1 MKRRFFVILLTL
13 AISMALAACSRTT
26 DSSGSSSSGS
36 PQSQSPDQQVKIA
49 MVCTG
54 AVNDGGWNASAY
66 DGLMR
71 IQEELGVEVAY
82 SEKVA
87 VAEIPNTLRTYARQ
101 GFSLI
106 FGHGAEFAEPM
117 TLVAP
122 EFPEVQFVAL
132 NSTVEGENLSSTTF
146 KFGECGYFCGMA
158 AALVSQTGKIG
169 IIPPDDAPNNKAD
182 TDGYRLGA
190 QAVNPDIEVM
200 VAYTGSW
207 DDLTKAK
214 ECAESL
220 ISQGCDVL
228 LALGDA
234 YAVGVY
240 QACEENGIHAIG
252 WVSDQRSLSD
262 TIICSGIQSV
272 ADVYVITAQS
282 FLDGTF
288 TPGVNVYGMADGAQ
302 SMSEFYG
309 LTEEQAAQIEQAMQ
323 QYLDGEIEIPTV
335 A

>member
-1 MKRRFFVILLTL
+1 
-13 AISMALAACSRTT
+13 
-26 DSSGSSSSGS
+26 
-36 PQSQSPDQQVKIA
+36 
-49 MVCTG
+49 
-54 AVNDGGWNASAY
+54 
-66 DGLMR
+66 
-71 IQEELGVEVAY
+71 
-82 SEKVA
+82 
-87 VAEIPNTLRTYARQ
+87 
-101 GFSLI
+101 
-106 FGHGAEFAEPM
+106 
-117 TLVAP
+117 
-122 EFPEVQFVAL
+122 
-132 NSTVEGENLSSTTF
+132 
-146 KFGECGYFCGMA
+146 
-158 AALVSQTGKIG
+158 
-169 IIPPDDAPNNKAD
+169 
-182 TDGYRLGA
+182 
-190 QAVNPDIEVM
+190 M

-240 QACEENGIHAIG
+240 QACEENGIKAIG

-272 ADVYVITAQS
+272 ADVYLITAKS
-282 FLDGTF
+282 FVDGTF

-309 LTEEQAAQIEQAMQ
+309 LNEEQAAQIEAAMQ